1 MSMLAVDG
9 VENAAP
15 QSLQG
20 CPTPAYKLY
29 AVFKLALKKGI
40 VISLGQTPPV
50 LVTAFV

>member
-9 VENAAP
+9 VENAVA